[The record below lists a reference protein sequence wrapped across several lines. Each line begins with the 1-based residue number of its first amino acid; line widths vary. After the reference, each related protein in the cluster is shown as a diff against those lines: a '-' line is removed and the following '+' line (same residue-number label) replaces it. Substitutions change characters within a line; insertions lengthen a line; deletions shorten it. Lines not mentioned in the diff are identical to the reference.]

1 MYFATWHYLIPSP
14 LEPSYIGIYVGLEIL
29 YQTEF
34 IFYQVKT
41 SDRMIDC
48 GSFHLSHWKIYY
60 HSIEIQ
66 KLLQLVVFQKT
77 VPYLCI
83 RTPHVRDLNAN
94 HTAKYFILILD
105 HEQYVDFPR

>member
-1 MYFATWHYLIPSP
+1 M
-14 LEPSYIGIYVGLEIL
+14 
-29 YQTEF
+29 
-34 IFYQVKT
+34 
-41 SDRMIDC
+41 
-48 GSFHLSHWKIYY
+48 YY

-83 RTPHVRDLNAN
+83 RTPQVRDLNAN

-105 HEQYVDFPR
+105 HEQYVDFPRWDQGKIQHCELGSEKIILEHDATLKVVEEEFFRICLGSICF